1 MENNN
6 INNTAETM
14 SAVSDEAEKEVLQE
28 TFPETAEASDVSV
41 NNTVSGK
48 EKLSDRDVTAHTAA
62 MWKYN
67 PVPESPEPYP
77 ESISG
82 FAASAGFSV
91 TAASVRGKKH
101 KHDGSNRDDSFAFEI
116 IDGMAVA
123 AVSDG
128 AGSKAFS
135 RIGAKAACEAVIKYS
150 KIRLDAIKR
159 DFPNF
164 RKDLGGDIGSANFG
178 NVCSQIAEMLRG
190 SCAEAF
196 AAVEAASEKRLEY
209 PEFEAAL
216 DRKPEL
222 KDFSC
227 TLLAA
232 VFIPVETKNG
242 REYLT
247 ASIQVGDGMIAA
259 VDENAEVKNALII
272 LGDADS
278 GSFAGE
284 TEFITSEQFR
294 NPESLM
300 SRTKVRRGKLTSF
313 LMMTD
318 GVADDYYPNNPQL
331 LRLALDLKLNGIIP
345 EAGAGNSSD
354 NADIAV
360 PEPVSYPWVNDGDVL
375 YALQY
380 AKNVLS
386 ETGLTLEDLW
396 KNKTLQKKA
405 SLSGFGIVHEKNCAE
420 MLTVWL
426 DNYVERGSFDD
437 RTLLMINTEN

>member
-6 INNTAETM
+6 INNAAETM
-14 SAVSDEAEKEVLQE
+14 SAAPAEAEKEALQE
-28 TFPETAEASDVSV
+28 NAQENAEASDVSDD
-41 NNTVSGK
+41 TVAVGK
-48 EKLSDRDVTAHTAA
+48 KKLSDRDVTAHTAA

-150 KIRLDAIKR
+150 KIRLGVIKR

-164 RKDLGGDIGSANFG
+164 RRDLGGDIGSADFG
-178 NVCSQIAEMLRG
+178 KVCSQIAEMLRG

-196 AAVEAASEKRLEY
+196 AAVEAASEKRLKN

-259 VDENAEVKNALII
+259 VDENADSALII

-331 LRLALDLKLNGIIP
+331 LRLALDLKLNGIMP
-345 EAGAGNSSD
+345 VTEADGTAGS
-354 NADIAV
+354 ADTAV

-396 KNKTLQKKA
+396 KNKALQKKA
-405 SLSGFGIVHEKNCAE
+405 SLSGFGIVHEKDCAE

>member
-6 INNTAETM
+6 INNAAETM
-14 SAVSDEAEKEVLQE
+14 SAAPAEAEKEALQE
-28 TFPETAEASDVSV
+28 NAQENVEAFDVSDD
-41 NNTVSGK
+41 TVAVGK
-48 EKLSDRDVTAHTAA
+48 KKLSDRDVTAHTAA
-62 MWKYN
+62 MWKYK

-150 KIRLDAIKR
+150 KIRLGAIKR

-164 RKDLGGDIGSANFG
+164 RRDLGGDIGSADFG
-178 NVCSQIAEMLRG
+178 KVCSQIAEMLRG

-196 AAVEAASEKRLEY
+196 AAVEASSEKRLKN

-259 VDENAEVKNALII
+259 VDENADSALII

-331 LRLALDLKLNGIIP
+331 LRLALDLKLNGIMP
-345 EAGAGNSSD
+345 VTEAEGTAGS
-354 NADIAV
+354 ADTAV

-396 KNKTLQKKA
+396 KNKALQKKA
-405 SLSGFGIVHEKNCAE
+405 SLSGFGIVHEKDCAE

>member
-6 INNTAETM
+6 INNAAETM
-14 SAVSDEAEKEVLQE
+14 SAAPAEAEKEALQE
-28 TFPETAEASDVSV
+28 NAQENVEAFDVSDD
-41 NNTVSGK
+41 TVAVGK
-48 EKLSDRDVTAHTAA
+48 KKLSDRDVTAHTAA

-150 KIRLDAIKR
+150 KIRLGAIKR

-164 RKDLGGDIGSANFG
+164 RRDLGGDIGSADFG
-178 NVCSQIAEMLRG
+178 KVCSQIAEMLRG

-196 AAVEAASEKRLEY
+196 AAVEAASEKRLEN

-232 VFIPVETKNG
+232 VFIPVETANG
-242 REYLT
+242 KEYLT

-259 VDENAEVKNALII
+259 VDENADSALIT

-331 LRLALDLKLNGIIP
+331 LRLALDLKLNGIMP
-345 EAGAGNSSD
+345 VTEAEGTAESTD
-354 NADIAV
+354 TAV

-396 KNKTLQKKA
+396 KNKALQKKA
-405 SLSGFGIVHEKNCAE
+405 SLSGFGIVHEKDCAE
-420 MLTVWL
+420 MLTLWL

-437 RTLLMINTEN
+437 RTLLMINTEK

>member
-6 INNTAETM
+6 INNAAETT
-14 SAVSDEAEKEVLQE
+14 SAAPAEAEKEALQE
-28 TFPETAEASDVSV
+28 NAQENAEASDVSDD
-41 NNTVSGK
+41 TVAVGK
-48 EKLSDRDVTAHTAA
+48 KKLSDRDVIAHTAA

-150 KIRLDAIKR
+150 KIRLGAIKR

-164 RKDLGGDIGSANFG
+164 RMDLGGDIGSADFG
-178 NVCSQIAEMLRG
+178 KVCSQIAEMLRG

-196 AAVEAASEKRLEY
+196 AAVEAASEKRLKN
-209 PEFEAAL
+209 PEFESAL

-259 VDENAEVKNALII
+259 VDENADSALII

-331 LRLALDLKLNGIIP
+331 LRLALDLKLNGIMP
-345 EAGAGNSSD
+345 VTEAEGTAGS
-354 NADIAV
+354 ADTAV

-396 KNKTLQKKA
+396 KNKALQKKA
-405 SLSGFGIVHEKNCAE
+405 SLSGFGIVHEKDCAE

>member
-6 INNTAETM
+6 INNAAETM
-14 SAVSDEAEKEVLQE
+14 SAAPAEAEKEALQE
-28 TFPETAEASDVSV
+28 NAQENTEASDVSDD
-41 NNTVSGK
+41 TVAVGK
-48 EKLSDRDVTAHTAA
+48 KKLSDRDVTAHTAA

-77 ESISG
+77 ESRSG

-150 KIRLDAIKR
+150 KIRLGAIKR

-164 RKDLGGDIGSANFG
+164 RRDLGGDIGSTDFG
-178 NVCSQIAEMLRG
+178 KVCSQIAEMLRG

-196 AAVEAASEKRLEY
+196 AAVEASSEKRLKN
-209 PEFEAAL
+209 PEFESAL

-232 VFIPVETKNG
+232 VFIPVETANG
-242 REYLT
+242 KEYLT

-259 VDENAEVKNALII
+259 VDENADSALII

-331 LRLALDLKLNGIIP
+331 LRLALDLKLNGIMP
-345 EAGAGNSSD
+345 VTEAEGTAGS
-354 NADIAV
+354 ADTAV
-360 PEPVSYPWVNDGDVL
+360 PEPVSYPWVNDRDVL

-396 KNKTLQKKA
+396 KNKALQKRA
-405 SLSGFGIVHEKNCAE
+405 SLSGFGIVHEKDRAE

>member
-6 INNTAETM
+6 INNNAETI
-14 SAVSDEAEKEVLQE
+14 SAAADETKKEALQE
-28 TFPETAEASDVSV
+28 TVQESAEASDASV
-41 NNTVSGK
+41 NNAASGK

-62 MWKYN
+62 MWKYK

-150 KIRLDAIKR
+150 KIRLGAIKR
-159 DFPNF
+159 DFPDF
-164 RKDLGGDIGSANFG
+164 RKDLGGDIGSADFG
-178 NVCSQIAEMLRG
+178 KVCSQIAEMLRG

-196 AAVEAASEKRLEY
+196 AAVEAASEKRSEA

-232 VFIPVETKNG
+232 VFIPVETANG
-242 REYLT
+242 KEYLT

-259 VDENAEVKNALII
+259 VDENADSALII

-318 GVADDYYPNNPQL
+318 GVADDYYPNSPQL
-331 LRLALDLKLNGIIP
+331 LRLALDLKLNGIMP
-345 EAGAGNSSD
+345 VTEAEGTAES
-354 NADIAV
+354 ADTAV

-386 ETGLTLEDLW
+386 ETGLTLEDFW
-396 KNKTLQKKA
+396 KNKALQKKA
-405 SLSGFGIVHEKNCAE
+405 SLSGFGIVHEKDRAE

>member
-6 INNTAETM
+6 INNAAETM
-14 SAVSDEAEKEVLQE
+14 SAAPAEAEKEALQE
-28 TFPETAEASDVSV
+28 NAQENTEASDVSDD
-41 NNTVSGK
+41 TVAVGK
-48 EKLSDRDVTAHTAA
+48 KKLSDRDVTAHTAA

-150 KIRLDAIKR
+150 KIRLGAIKR

-164 RKDLGGDIGSANFG
+164 RMDLGGDIGSADFG
-178 NVCSQIAEMLRG
+178 KVCSQIAEMLRG

-196 AAVEAASEKRLEY
+196 AAVEAASEKRLKN
-209 PEFEAAL
+209 PEFESAL

-259 VDENAEVKNALII
+259 VDENADSALII

-331 LRLALDLKLNGIIP
+331 LRLALDLKLNGIMP
-345 EAGAGNSSD
+345 VTEAEGTAESTD
-354 NADIAV
+354 TAV

-396 KNKTLQKKA
+396 KNKALQKKA
-405 SLSGFGIVHEKNCAE
+405 SLSGFGIVHENDCAE

>member
-6 INNTAETM
+6 INNAAETM
-14 SAVSDEAEKEVLQE
+14 SAAPAEAEKEALQE
-28 TFPETAEASDVSV
+28 TVQETAEAPDVSV
-41 NNTVSGK
+41 NNASAGK

-82 FAASAGFSV
+82 FAASEGFSV

-150 KIRLDAIKR
+150 KIRLGAIKR

-164 RKDLGGDIGSANFG
+164 HKDLGGDIGSANFG
-178 NVCSQIAEMLRG
+178 KVCSQIAEMLRG

-196 AAVEAASEKRLEY
+196 AAVEAASEKRSEA

-232 VFIPVETKNG
+232 VFIPVETANG
-242 REYLT
+242 KEYLT

-259 VDENAEVKNALII
+259 VDENADSALII

-331 LRLALDLKLNGIIP
+331 LRLALDLKLNGIMP
-345 EAGAGNSSD
+345 VTEAKGTAVS
-354 NADIAV
+354 ADTAV

-386 ETGLTLEDLW
+386 ETGLTLEDFW
-396 KNKTLQKKA
+396 KNKALQKKA
-405 SLSGFGIVHEKNCAE
+405 SLSGFGIVHEKDCAD
-420 MLTVWL
+420 MLTIWL

>member
-6 INNTAETM
+6 INNAAETM
-14 SAVSDEAEKEVLQE
+14 SAAPAEAEEEALQE
-28 TFPETAEASDVSV
+28 NAQENVEASDVSDD
-41 NNTVSGK
+41 TVAVGK
-48 EKLSDRDVTAHTAA
+48 KKLSDRDVIAHTAA

-150 KIRLDAIKR
+150 KIRLGAIKR

-164 RKDLGGDIGSANFG
+164 RRDLGGDIGSADFG
-178 NVCSQIAEMLRG
+178 KVCSQIAEMLRG

-196 AAVEAASEKRLEY
+196 AAVEAASEKRLKN
-209 PEFEAAL
+209 PEFESAL

-259 VDENAEVKNALII
+259 VDENADSALII

-331 LRLALDLKLNGIIP
+331 LRLALDLKLNGIMP
-345 EAGAGNSSD
+345 VTEAEGTAESTD
-354 NADIAV
+354 TAV

-396 KNKTLQKKA
+396 KNKALQKKA
-405 SLSGFGIVHEKNCAE
+405 SLSGFGIVHEKDCAE